1 METNAIINTVQPGE
15 GKVGA
20 IGVDKRN
27 AGPVAII
34 ARQTNAIINAI
45 QSGEGKVGEI
55 GIDKRKAGLTAI
67 IARLYSLKGMAN
79 TAVVKGQDG
88 KDYLSPDVQLAIDE
102 MEKEIALKYPF
113 FTMSEVRYAL
123 EAGVKGELDND
134 PTFLTVV
141 NFCKW
146 LRKYRNS
153 LERSEA
159 LQVIADGMGEDE
171 SAEAIEDLN
180 AKAVSK
186 ALSEIE
192 AEVRESG
199 RIAPSHLDGM
209 CASVY
214 DWLRAQGRMERPDPV
229 TGQAAMDE
237 AVKAV
242 KAMKRNGRESVAV
255 ADIIEGAMAQVKARA
270 KRILLEKHLRAMCVT
285 C

>member
-1 METNAIINTVQPGE
+1 METNAIINAMQSGE

-20 IGVDKRN
+20 IG
-27 AGPVAII
+27 
-34 ARQTNAIINAI
+34 
-45 QSGEGKVGEI
+45 
-55 GIDKRKAGLTAI
+55 IDKRRAGLTAI

-79 TAVVKGQDG
+79 AAAVKGQDG
-88 KDYLSPDVQLAIDE
+88 KDYLSPDVQLAVNE
-102 MEKEIALKYPF
+102 LEKEISLRYPF
-113 FTMSEVRYAL
+113 LTMSEVRYAL
-123 EAGVKGELDND
+123 EAGVKGEFDSD
-134 PTFLTVV
+134 PTFLNVA

-153 LERSEA
+153 LERVEA
-159 LQVIADGMGEDE
+159 LQAIANGMRV
-171 SAEAIEDLN
+171 AEAAQQLPAGTIETRN
-180 AKAVSK
+180 AEAVRK

-242 KAMKRNGRESVAV
+242 KAMKKNGRESVAV

-270 KRILLEKHLRAMCVT
+270 KRILLEKHLRAMCAT